1 MYFSKIIK
9 TGDRQREFNFRKL
22 TRHAD
27 TGFSV
32 DVPDDKGNR
41 IMFNMFLNAEGEWKT
56 DSENLPI
63 WVQQV
68 EGILAEAIRE
78 HHEARPVKKR

>member
-9 TGDRQREFNFRKL
+9 TGERQREFNFRKL
-22 TRHAD
+22 HRNSD

-41 IMFNMFLNAEGEWKT
+41 IMFNMHLTADGEWKT
-56 DSENLPI
+56 DAENLPAWI
-63 WVQQV
+63 MSV
-68 EGILAEAIRE
+68 ENILADAIRE
-78 HHEARPVKKR
+78 HHDARPVKKR